1 MDVNGKNLST
11 KLVRIL
17 FAINVFA
24 MLCFIFMAVFFF
36 WYGENEVGIM
46 LVVVACLSAL
56 NNWKLWGRIKQELG
70 R

>member
-1 MDVNGKNLST
+1 MDISGKNLST
-11 KLVRIL
+11 KLVRVL

-24 MLCFIFMAVFFF
+24 MLCFILMAVFFF
-36 WYGENEVGIM
+36 YYNEMEVAIM

-70 R
+70 K

>member
-1 MDVNGKNLST
+1 MDFNGKNLST

-56 NNWKLWGRIKQELG
+56 NNWKLWGRINQELG

>member
-1 MDVNGKNLST
+1 MDFSGKNLST
-11 KLVRIL
+11 KLVRVL

-24 MLCFIFMAVFFF
+24 MLCFILMAVFFF
-36 WYGENEVGIM
+36 YYNEMEVAIM

-70 R
+70 K

>member
-1 MDVNGKNLST
+1 MDFNGKNLST

-36 WYGENEVGIM
+36 WYGEKEVGVM

-56 NNWKLWGRIKQELG
+56 NNWKLWGRIRQELG

>member
-1 MDVNGKNLST
+1 MDFNGKNLST
-11 KLVRIL
+11 NLVRIL

-56 NNWKLWGRIKQELG
+56 NNWKLWGRIRQELG

>member
-1 MDVNGKNLST
+1 MDFNGKNLST

-36 WYGENEVGIM
+36 YHGENEVGIM

-56 NNWKLWGRIKQELG
+56 NNWKLWGRIKQELK
-70 R
+70 

>member
-1 MDVNGKNLST
+1 MDFNGKNLST

-46 LVVVACLSAL
+46 LVVVACLIAL
-56 NNWKLWGRIKQELG
+56 NNWKLWGRIRQELG

>member
-1 MDVNGKNLST
+1 MDFNGKNLST

-36 WYGENEVGIM
+36 WYEENEVGIM

>member
-1 MDVNGKNLST
+1 MKRKNLSK

-17 FAINVFA
+17 FAINVFD
-24 MLCFIFMAVFFF
+24 MLCFIFIAVFFF

>member
-1 MDVNGKNLST
+1 MDFNGKNLST

-24 MLCFIFMAVFFF
+24 MLCFNFMAVFFF

-46 LVVVACLSAL
+46 LVVVACRSAL

>member
-1 MDVNGKNLST
+1 MDFNGKKLST

-24 MLCFIFMAVFFF
+24 MVCFVVMAIAFFY
-36 WYGENEVGIM
+36 YGVNDLGIM

-56 NNWKLWGRIKQELG
+56 NNWKLWGRIKQEL
-70 R
+70 

>member
-1 MDVNGKNLST
+1 MDFNGKNLST

-56 NNWKLWGRIKQELG
+56 NNWKLWSRIRQELG